1 MDRLSM
7 ALGRYRGLGLGVT
20 RIAMGLILLQ
30 AGYTKVFIWKL
41 PAVINDFEKMGVL
54 LPQIMGPFIASL
66 ELVGGAALT
75 LGLFTRWLGLV
86 FAAEFCVATF
96 AVAVGF
102 GKGLGGAH
110 LEIMLLVVALLL
122 ATNGGGALNLGTI
135 LRKGN

>member
-1 MDRLSM
+1 MDRLST
-7 ALGRYRGLGLGVT
+7 ALDRYRGLGLGVT

-30 AGYTKVFIWKL
+30 AGYTKFFIWKL

-54 LPQIMGPFIASL
+54 LPQVMGPFIASL

-86 FAAEFCVATF
+86 FAAEFCVATLV
-96 AVAVGF
+96 VAVGF
-102 GKGLGGAH
+102 DKGLGGAH
-110 LEIMLLVVALLL
+110 LEILLIVVALLL

-135 LRKGN
+135 LRKGS